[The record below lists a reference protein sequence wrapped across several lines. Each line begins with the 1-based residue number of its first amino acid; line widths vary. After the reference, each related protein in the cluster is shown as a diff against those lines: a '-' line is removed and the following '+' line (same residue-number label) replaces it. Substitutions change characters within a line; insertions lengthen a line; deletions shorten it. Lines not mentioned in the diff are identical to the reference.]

1 MVLFEEITVDAPFIS
16 EFNPE
21 HGQAQCL
28 AEGIRRIVAPNPSPL
43 TFRGTN
49 TYIVGKREPVV
60 IDPGPNLDSHLEA
73 ILSAIPPGLQI
84 HKILLTHT
92 HLDHSEMAPRLAEET
107 GAKICAFGDYRA
119 GRHDD
124 HLIGTNF
131 ASGTFK
137 EGIDE
142 FLKPDICI
150 KDGEE
155 IRVDDLKINAVWTP
169 GHLGN
174 HLCFDISEARILFS
188 GDHVMTWATTVVSP
202 PSGNMTDYLAS
213 LEKLISRGQRKLL
226 PGHGAEHADGLS
238 VINHLKAHRRG
249 RERQILE
256 ALEDKRL
263 SAAQI
268 ADQIYT
274 DLSPSLRPAA
284 SMNVLAHLLDLRRRG
299 TLEAEG
305 SFSSDSAFRRLN

>member
-1 MVLFEEITVDAPFIS
+1 MDSPFIS
-16 EFNPE
+16 EFRPE
-21 HGQAQCL
+21 HGKAQCV

-49 TYIVGKREPVV
+49 TYIVGAREPVV

-73 ILSAIPPGLQI
+73 ILSAIPRRLQVR
-84 HKILLTHT
+84 KILLTHT

-107 GAKICAFGDYRA
+107 GAEICAFGDYGA
-119 GRHDD
+119 GRRED

-131 ASGTFK
+131 ADGTFK
-137 EGIDE
+137 EGIDKS
-142 FLKPDICI
+142 FKPDVRI
-150 KDGEE
+150 KDGED
-155 IRVDDLKINAVWTP
+155 IRVDDWKISAVWTP

-174 HLCFDISEARILFS
+174 HLCFDIREANILFS

-226 PGHGAEHADGLS
+226 PGHGAEQGDGLS
-238 VINHLKAHRRG
+238 VMNHLMAHRRM

-256 ALEDKRL
+256 ALGERRL

-268 ADQIYT
+268 ADQTYA

-284 SMNVLAHLLDLRRRG
+284 GMNVLAHLLDLRMRG
-299 TLEAEG
+299 IVEAEG
-305 SFSSDSAFRRLN
+305 GLSADSAFRRLD

>member
-1 MVLFEEITVDAPFIS
+1 MDAPFIS
-16 EFNPE
+16 EFRPE
-21 HGQAQCL
+21 HGQAQRL
-28 AEGIRRIVAPNPSPL
+28 AEGICRIVAPNPSPL

-49 TYIVGKREPVV
+49 TYIVGTREPVV

-73 ILSAIPPGLQI
+73 IFSAIPPRLQVR
-84 HKILLTHT
+84 KILLTHT

-119 GRHDD
+119 GRRDD

-131 ASGTFK
+131 ASGAFN

-142 FLKPDICI
+142 SLKPDICI

-155 IRVDDLKINAVWTP
+155 IWVDDWRINAVWTP

-174 HLCFDISEARILFS
+174 HLCFDISDANILFS
-188 GDHVMTWATTVVSP
+188 GDHVMTWSTTVVSP

-226 PGHGAEHADGLS
+226 PGHGAEQADGLS
-238 VINHLKAHRRG
+238 VMNHLMAHRRM
-249 RERQILE
+249 REQQVLE
-256 ALEDKRL
+256 ALGERRL

-268 ADQIYT
+268 ADQTYAN
-274 DLSPSLRPAA
+274 LSPSLRPAA
-284 SMNVLAHLLDLRRRG
+284 GMNVLAHLLDLRMRG
-299 TLEAEG
+299 IVEAEG
-305 SFSSDSAFRRLN
+305 GLSADSAFRRLN

>member
-1 MVLFEEITVDAPFIS
+1 MDAPFIS
-16 EFNPE
+16 EFRPE

-28 AEGIRRIVAPNPSPL
+28 AEGIRRVVAPNPSPL
-43 TFRGTN
+43 TFKGTN
-49 TYIVGKREPVV
+49 TYVIGTREPVV

-73 ILSAIPPGLQI
+73 IFSAIPPGRQI
-84 HKILLTHT
+84 RKILLTHA
-92 HLDHSEMAPRLAEET
+92 HLDHSEMAPRLAEHT
-107 GAKICAFGDYRA
+107 GAKICAFGDYSAER
-119 GRHDD
+119 RDV
-124 HLIGTNF
+124 HLIGASF
-131 ASGTFK
+131 ANSGFE
-137 EGIDE
+137 EGVDKS
-142 FLKPDICI
+142 FKPDIRI
-150 KDGEE
+150 KDGEK
-155 IRVDDLKINAVWTP
+155 IRVDDWKINAIWTP

-238 VINHLKAHRRG
+238 VMNHLMAHRRS

-256 ALEDKRL
+256 ALDDRQL

-299 TLEAEG
+299 IVEAEG
-305 SFSSDSAFRRLN
+305 GSSADSAFRRLN